1 MEEVMDNKEIKGFIY
16 NRKNSSSFDIIGFTK
31 IVNSGGELY
40 DEVRQSNK
48 WEILKNLN
56 VKNKTLFGVASHD
69 KECTEG
75 KYRYT
80 MGIKKDE
87 NYVEDK
93 EYIEQLFSINISES
107 EWIIFTMDFENEYGK
122 FWGNNPY
129 QLIDEIGFSFN
140 DSVGLHIDVFGE
152 DYNGHKME
160 FWMPIKEKTS

>member
-1 MEEVMDNKEIKGFIY
+1 MDNKEIKGFVY
-16 NRKNSSSFDIIGFTK
+16 NKGNSPSFDIIGFTK

-40 DEVRQSNK
+40 DEVRQDNK
-48 WEILKNLN
+48 REILKSLN
-56 VKNKTLFGVASHD
+56 VKNKKLYGVASHD
-69 KECTEG
+69 AECTEG

-80 MGIKKDE
+80 MGVKKDE

-93 EYIEQLFSINISES
+93 KYKEQLFTINIKES
-107 EWIIFTMDFENEYGK
+107 DWIIFMMDFENEYGK

-129 QLIDEIGFSFN
+129 QMIDEIGFKFN

-160 FWMPIKEKTS
+160 FWMPIKEKTA